1 MVFDCPKHH
10 SHKVPEEDANEI
22 IFLKTTAKVLSYDT
36 IGCDEESASVWKLG
50 GALPYLTWGLGRLEW
65 SDIYSDLIF
74 TRPVML
80 STWLNVSWNKI
91 AHQGALGLV
100 EDLLESDKL
109 LLQVFQQKILLRREL
124 KLCCQ
129 RKRRVLIDQVIIPGE
144 NVNK

>member
-1 MVFDCPKHH
+1 
-10 SHKVPEEDANEI
+10 
-22 IFLKTTAKVLSYDT
+22 
-36 IGCDEESASVWKLG
+36 
-50 GALPYLTWGLGRLEW
+50 LPYLTWGLGRLEW